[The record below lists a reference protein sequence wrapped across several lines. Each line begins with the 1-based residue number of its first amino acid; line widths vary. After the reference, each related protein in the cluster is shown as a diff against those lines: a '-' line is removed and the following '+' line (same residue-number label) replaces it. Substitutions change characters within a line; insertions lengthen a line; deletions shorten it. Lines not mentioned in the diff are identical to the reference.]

1 MSGKVVLSR
10 VVGQSER
17 EGRRVGHGW
26 PLVWGATSEEVA
38 ATYPCDGV
46 FTAPKFE
53 AHRAISVAAPRAHV
67 FRWLCQLKTAP
78 YSYDVLNNLG
88 RTSPRTLTP
97 GLERLRLGQQFIRVF
112 ALISFVVDEHITI
125 RVGRLGRWM
134 FGELAI
140 SYVVHDEGLGN
151 SRLVAKLTLP
161 RKRRLG
167 LLRQW
172 ALAWLDLFM
181 MRRQLLNLRD
191 LAERG
196 R

>member
-1 MSGKVVLSR
+1 VVKV
-10 VVGQSER
+10 
-17 EGRRVGHGW
+17 RRAIGTAGW
-26 PLVWGATSEEVA
+26 PLVWGATDEEVA
-38 ATYPCDGV
+38 ATYPCDGAFV
-46 FTAPKFE
+46 APKFE

-97 GLERLRLGQQFIRVF
+97 GLERLAIGQHFIKVF
-112 ALISFVVDEHITI
+112 ALVSFVVDEHVTI

-140 SYVVHDEGLGN
+140 SYVIRDVGAGDT
-151 SRLVAKLTLP
+151 RLVAKLSLP
-161 RKRRLG
+161 RARRLG

-191 LAERG
+191 LAEG
-196 R
+196 RK